1 MFDHLAK
8 HNFHDMGSQVWYQ
21 TGMLFMQFTNVTAG
35 SGVHLEKTKNIYI
48 STKKNKLLTIYSFLS
63 NKN

>member
-21 TGMLFMQFTNVTAG
+21 TGMLFMQFTNLTAG
-35 SGVHLEKTKNIYI
+35 SGVHLEKTNNIYI
-48 STKKNKLLTIYSFLS
+48 ST
-63 NKN
+63 